1 MPTRRLLVGIFGL
14 YTSRSESSRL
24 LLTALQFRGKMKHID
39 LIIIESPSTIDQI
52 APPSGATDILC
63 LLYDLGDLLGMIGN
77 DCEEL
82 TKQYSW
88 HTNTMLSA
96 RKS

>member
-1 MPTRRLLVGIFGL
+1 MPTRRFLVGIFGL
-14 YTSRSESSRL
+14 CTSRSESSCL
-24 LLTALQFRGKMKHID
+24 LLTALQFRGKMRHID
-39 LIIIESPSTIDQI
+39 LIIESPSTIDQI